1 MDRLVKNFFSNKV
14 ILITGG
20 SSGLGK
26 TFTDFFLQEGANVIV
41 CSRRNKFKN
50 KFYSKNKNFYYYKF
64 DLIKIDRI
72 NYFIS
77 RLLKR
82 FKKIDILINNAGIAI
97 PKKIEKL
104 EYKNLL
110 KSFQVNFFAPSI
122 VTKEVLKIM
131 KKKNF
136 GRIINI
142 SSGGAVNCV
151 ENYFSYSSSKAAL
164 NTMTKTLSNEIK
176 NYDIKINSMSPGP
189 CKTSM
194 FPKNKLSTKLSL
206 PTIKYLASLNSNG
219 PSGKFFWFLNEIDI
233 FPNLKHI
240 NWGKPKKLK

>member
-1 MDRLVKNFFSNKV
+1 MVKNEFSNKI

-26 TFTDFFLQEGANVIV
+26 TYTDFFLKEGAKVVV
-41 CSRRNKFKN
+41 CSRRNNFKN
-50 KFYSKNKNFYYYKF
+50 KFYKNNKNFTFYKL
-64 DLIKIDRI
+64 DLSNIERIKIFTRKLS
-72 NYFIS
+72 N
-77 RLLKR
+77 K
-82 FKKIDILINNAGIAI
+82 FKKIDVLINNAGIAF

-104 EYKNLL
+104 EYKKLL
-110 KSFQVNFFAPSI
+110 NTFQVNFFAPAI
-122 VTKEVLKIM
+122 LTKEILKLM
-131 KKKNF
+131 KKNNY

-164 NTMTKTLSNEIK
+164 NTLSKTLSKEIG
-176 NYDIKINSMSPGP
+176 NHDIKINSMSPGP
-189 CKTSM
+189 CKTPM

-206 PTIKYLASLNSNG
+206 PTVKYLASIDSKG
-219 PSGKFFWFLNEIDI
+219 PNGKFFWFMNEIDI

-240 NWGKPKKLK
+240 NWNKPKKL